1 MLVVDVSLVAG
12 AAQLASTVS
21 RAVRVA
27 AAERSKRTLLLF
39 DNCDGLTEECAKLAS
54 SLANDASETTIL
66 ATCRRRLGTTIEASW
81 QVDPLPVPSGE
92 ASPAEIM
99 ASAAVAL
106 FVDRACAVNARFMLV
121 EADSPDIAQL
131 CRRLDGLPLGI
142 EHAAAK
148 FRLMVDIDTVVPGTF
163 DEATGR
169 ISLTESPSADT
180 YGLVGAIAAQALSCG
195 ARVLGV
201 RSQDIPQRMPLAAI
215 LRYAL

>member
-66 ATCRRRLGTTIEASW
+66 ATCRRRLGATIEASW

-106 FVDRACAVNARFMLV
+106 FVDRASAVNARFMLV

-131 CRRLDGLPLGI
+131 CRRLDGLPLGL
-142 EHAAAK
+142 EDAVAK
-148 FRLMVDIDTVVPGTF
+148 MAFDGDIDTVVPGTF

-180 YGLVGAIAAQALSCG
+180 YGVVEAIAAQALSCG